1 MSELVKV
8 DGKFLD
14 YYTAMSEYFGKRVH
28 SPLGR
33 EAGQAAHYSGIAGV
47 VHKPLEA
54 QEGGSH
60 YKGLSIQPAEFSQ
73 KNALNWCEGN
83 VVKYVCRHRDK
94 GGKEDL
100 LKARH
105 YIDLLI
111 EIEYD
116 HEAM

>member
-1 MSELVKV
+1 MSELVKA
-8 DGKFLD
+8 DGKFVD
-14 YYTAMSEYFGKRVH
+14 YYTAVGEYFGKRAH
-28 SPLGR
+28 S
-33 EAGQAAHYSGIAGV
+33 
-47 VHKPLEA
+47 PLEA

-60 YKGLSIQPAEFSQ
+60 YKGFSIQPAEFNQ